1 MQVEVIVSK
10 YRFGMI
16 ARRWGALWV
25 DGVILWLL
33 PAIPFLT
40 LGESIYQNTLWLWIA
55 VIFSY
60 IFIMEGLLGWTIG
73 KLLLGIRVVDEEGKV
88 PGLLK
93 SFIRTLLKIVE
104 ANPMLLGGGLAGIVS
119 LVSKKRQRLGDM
131 LAKTYVVKREDVP
144 KITPPEKSVEAEPS
158 FVGVVRSINEPEL
171 NP

>member
-1 MQVEVIVSK
+1 MSVEQIVSQ

-33 PAIPFLT
+33 PAIPVFT
-40 LGESIYQNTLWLWIA
+40 LGEFIYQKTLWMWIA
-55 VIFSY
+55 LLFSY

-73 KLLLGIRVVDEEGKV
+73 KWLFRIRVVNAEGNA

-93 SFIRTLLKIVE
+93 SLIRTLLKVIE
-104 ANPMLLGGGLAGIVS
+104 ANPMMFGGGIAGIVA
-119 LVSKKRQRLGDM
+119 LISKKRQRLGDM

-158 FVGVVRSINEPEL
+158 FVEVVRSINEPEL
-171 NP
+171 T